1 MTIFGWAGKGRV
13 NPTLGPILLQVKV
26 PKEKKNLQNFI
37 IYSILLSNHIVAM
50 LEIECISM
58 KEM

>member
-1 MTIFGWAGKGRV
+1 MTLKKCNKGQSNTRS
-13 NPTLGPILLQVKV
+13 NAITSQDAQR
-26 PKEKKNLQNFI
+26 EKKNLQNFI

>member
-1 MTIFGWAGKGRV
+1 MTLKKCNKGQSNTRS
-13 NPTLGPILLQVKV
+13 NAITSQGAQR
-26 PKEKKNLQNFI
+26 EKKNLQNFI